1 METKVALDAHAR
13 RKSNEPRPINRAGIE
28 AEGWAGVRF
37 APTSPLGERIEAS
50 PARADKSSSGWRQTP
65 GRVCSVFSG
74 LLFLLRLFPFNDD
87 FAQVAGVLAVEG
99 FCQRFLQRSRLRK
112 AHRHANPCNRL
123 QDR

>member
-28 AEGWAGVRF
+28 AEGWVGVRF

-65 GRVCSVFSG
+65 GRVWSVVSAPVASSQTF
-74 LLFLLRLFPFNDD
+74 FL
-87 FAQVAGVLAVEG
+87 Q
-99 FCQRFLQRSRLRK
+99 QRFCTNCRDACRRRFFPALPSKKQ
-112 AHRHANPCNRL
+112 
-123 QDR
+123 